1 MAGAAPAAEA
11 FGDQGHVDAGLA
23 LHAVGVHLLDVRV
36 EQQVATGGHQLLLVG
51 HQGARVTGQVFAGAE
66 LQRVDEDT
74 GDHEVGTLAGLLH
87 QGDVPG
93 VEVAHGR
100 HEADALA
107 FAARAGDGGAQFADG
122 LDGDHAENPC
132 SAAGKV
138 TSFTALT

>member
-74 GDHEVGTLAGLLH
+74 GDDKIDALCGLGH
-87 QGDVPG
+87 QGRVAA
-93 VEVAHGR
+93 VQVAHGR
-100 HEADALA
+100 YETDA
-107 FAARAGDGGAQFADG
+107 FAFTACPRHGGAQFADG
-122 LDGDHAENPC
+122 LDCIHALNPC
-132 SAAGKV
+132 SLPGKLTSLTAV
-138 TSFTALT
+138 T